1 MHESAKKLATIAAET
16 QRRENAVRTRGLI
29 GRLLYLNP
37 GLPPGPGQQQ
47 IVDHHTTAK
56 PTHADH
62 GIGGVS
68 AVLWRTTPANRPAC
82 RRERRGARRANPRCG
97 RTAASDR
104 RAAPAARY
112 RQPQLACRL
121 ETTGPNQRRCGG
133 R

>member
-62 GIGGVS
+62 GIGGVERTILMTTS
-68 AVLWRTTPANRPAC
+68 ARHTCSELPRGQGSLARQEAN
-82 RRERRGARRANPRCG
+82 EDARSGIGHFGIVIG
-97 RTAASDR
+97 RSRYQDR
-104 RAAPAARY
+104 RL
-112 RQPQLACRL
+112 LA
-121 ETTGPNQRRCGG
+121 T
-133 R
+133 